1 MKKIKQILGLALL
14 HASIISAQPWQVG
27 GNNSAPVFA
36 PTNNFLG
43 SAPGNNTWLRM
54 GVNGAQDIFIDN
66 NPAQLFTGSAA
77 SGKFNV

>member
-1 MKKIKQILGLALL
+1 VFLTAGFITLTTLKSQTWLGGGNVILGVNG
-14 HASIISAQPWQVG
+14 I
-27 GNNSAPVFA
+27 N

-43 SAPGNNTWLRM
+43 TAPGNNTWLRM

>member
-1 MKKIKQILGLALL
+1 
-14 HASIISAQPWQVG
+14 
-27 GNNSAPVFA
+27 
-36 PTNNFLG
+36 
-43 SAPGNNTWLRM
+43 M